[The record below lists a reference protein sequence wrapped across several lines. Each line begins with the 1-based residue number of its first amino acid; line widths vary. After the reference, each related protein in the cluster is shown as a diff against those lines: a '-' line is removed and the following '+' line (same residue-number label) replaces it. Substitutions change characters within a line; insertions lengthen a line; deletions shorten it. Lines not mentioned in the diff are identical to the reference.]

1 MNHIAHFLVAWGD
14 QGLTAGALL
23 ADRTKGRLA
32 GQFPAA
38 LERGIALHR
47 VVDAWTDA
55 HAEVR
60 AAAQGFERRF
70 RRYGPIMTDVIFDH
84 FLARDWEQYGPCP
97 LPEFADNAQ
106 AAMESWGDTIPDNTR
121 AAMSRM
127 HKNRTLEKYADA
139 GFVADV
145 LAYIGTRM
153 RRSNPLVDAGAEC
166 FAQEKELVARFEILL
181 PELLAFTSGWRAQR

>member
-1 MNHIAHFLVAWGD
+1 MNHLAHFLVAWGD

-38 LERGIALHR
+38 LERGITLHR

-106 AAMESWGDTIPDNTR
+106 AAMESWGNTIPDNTR

-145 LAYIGTRM
+145 LAHIGTRM